1 MSDYLLDTHAL
12 LWALLDKS
20 RLPKR
25 VRMII
30 ESGEGEVF
38 ISAVTAMELATKFR
52 IGKLPEAG
60 PILADFESAMLEDG
74 FQFLSISTRHSL
86 LAGSMKG
93 DHKDPFDRF
102 LIAQS
107 ICDGLTLVSNEALFD
122 SFGVNRLWR

>member
-1 MSDYLLDTHAL
+1 MADYLLDTHAL

-20 RLPKR
+20 RLPER

-30 ESGEGEVF
+30 ESGEGEVY

-52 IGKLPEAG
+52 IGKLPQAG
-60 PILADFESAMLEDG
+60 PILADFEVAMLEDG
-74 FQFLSISTRHSL
+74 FRFLSVSTQHSL

-93 DHKDPFDRF
+93 EHKDPFDRF

-107 ICDGLTLVSNEALFD
+107 ICEELTLVSNETLFD
-122 SFGVNRLWR
+122 AFGVHRLW